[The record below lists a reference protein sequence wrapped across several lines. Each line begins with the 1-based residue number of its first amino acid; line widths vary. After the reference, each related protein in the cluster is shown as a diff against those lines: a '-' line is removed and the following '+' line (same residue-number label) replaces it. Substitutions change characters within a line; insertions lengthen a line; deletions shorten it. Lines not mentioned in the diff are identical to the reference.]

1 MRPFDLVGVFHTW
14 WIRQSIALIK
24 FSCIYIFIIVD
35 QSDSFN
41 VSGLNNKEVQS
52 PQLKKTFMIVDELYI
67 DRHCFFFL
75 FLKIWNLS
83 FVHKVIL
90 SFREIHCIHFSLYYV
105 QPALNI
111 FIKSFFLSLSPCIPK
126 TIFGNG
132 LT

>member
-1 MRPFDLVGVFHTW
+1 MHYIYSLQLRGFQAVEVDLACITHSNSVCVCLMRPFDLVGVFHTW

-67 DRHCFFFL
+67 DRHCFFF
-75 FLKIWNLS
+75 FSFFKNLEPIICS
-83 FVHKVIL
+83 QGDLIL
-90 SFREIHCIHFSLYYV
+90 SRDS
-105 QPALNI
+105 
-111 FIKSFFLSLSPCIPK
+111 
-126 TIFGNG
+126 
-132 LT
+132 